1 MAEQKPESVP
11 PQNFVVVIEKDGK
24 ASKHGVQALNLE
36 SVLQLMTIL
45 VAVRF
50 PKVAGYVVL
59 SADEKTIHASVPAL
73 AFVTQ
78 IDAQLLHG
86 GVPVIRNSAD
96 FNKLVEE
103 QKRLREEEKNKG
115 FA

>member
-1 MAEQKPESVP
+1 MEQKPESVTP
-11 PQNFVVVIEKDGK
+11 KNFIVVIEKDGK

-59 SADEKTIHASVPAL
+59 SADEEETLHASVPAL